1 MNETFNKIFEI
12 SNKTIGS
19 PSVGG
24 SASLSRTQ
32 QVQWIIAYFIQWA
45 LILLTIFFF
54 TLIIYGGYMWMT
66 AQGNDEQVKKAQKI
80 LTRGIVGFIIV
91 VLGLG
96 ITFMIMSVLEAQVML
111 L

>member
-1 MNETFNKIFEI
+1 
-12 SNKTIGS
+12 
-19 PSVGG
+19 
-24 SASLSRTQ
+24 
-32 QVQWIIAYFIQWA
+32 
-45 LILLTIFFF
+45 
-54 TLIIYGGYMWMT
+54 MT

-111 L
+111 I